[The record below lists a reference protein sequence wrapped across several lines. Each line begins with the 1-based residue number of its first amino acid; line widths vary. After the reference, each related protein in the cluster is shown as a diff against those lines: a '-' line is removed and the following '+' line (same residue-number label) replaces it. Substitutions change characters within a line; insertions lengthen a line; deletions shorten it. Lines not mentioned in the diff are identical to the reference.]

1 MSRYQLPAIIAEPAC
16 LSDAASISAMMQR
29 SYGQLLAKDYDDSVL
44 ECALPMMTSAQ
55 PDLLTAGTYFVVRNA
70 KREVVGAGGWTD
82 LSPTRGLGAFGE
94 GHVRHVAVDPA
105 ALGQG
110 VGRALMEEVFLSA
123 QSFGIT
129 SLRCNSTLTAE
140 PFYAAL
146 GFERL
151 HDIDVTFAPD
161 VHFPAVEMR
170 KVLN

>member
-1 MSRYQLPAIIAEPAC
+1 MSKFSTPALIAEPAC
-16 LSDAASISAMMQR
+16 LSDAANISAMMTR
-29 SYGQLLAKDYDDSVL
+29 SFGQLLANDYDETVL

-55 PDLLTAGTYFVVRNA
+55 PDLLNTGTYFVVRNA
-70 KREVVGAGGWTD
+70 KREIVGAGGWTD
-82 LSPTRGLGAFGE
+82 MSPTRGLGAFGE
-94 GHVRHVAVDPA
+94 GHVRHVAVDPS

-129 SLRCNSTLTAE
+129 TLRCNSTLTAA

-151 HDIDVTFAPD
+151 HEIDVTFAPD